1 MASAFRRAR
10 PQRACVGRARAS
22 RALHPR
28 RYLCT
33 VDGPRLPPRAPS
45 PPPPSALSAGSSVFA
60 PPPAVLA
67 SRRAEQ
73 ARFGLPVWKL
83 LGLGLVGVIAA
94 ARWWAERSHLGG
106 RRTAC
111 APAGSISPSE
121 PVLRDEQAQVLLA
134 DVRRVLER
142 HGMSCGRM
150 PLRVRVG
157 NLGVEGMAVSAAR
170 TKIEQAPPWPAFERL
185 SLSSPSDQVWQRP
198 ASVDGGHRA
207 PLRSRLSA
215 RGTCAQPK
223 EKGPPKEKRP
233 WPWQGRISGK
243 TRHVNGGGRLSL
255 GRVGQGP

>member
-1 MASAFRRAR
+1 
-10 PQRACVGRARAS
+10 
-22 RALHPR
+22 
-28 RYLCT
+28 
-33 VDGPRLPPRAPS
+33 
-45 PPPPSALSAGSSVFA
+45 VFS

-94 ARWWAERSHLGG
+94 ARWWAERSLGG

-111 APAGSISPSE
+111 APAGSIPSSE

-157 NLGVEGMAVSAAR
+157 DINVEGLAVSAAAAPPPKTNGPPPSPRPPLAVRAPKTSALSPRQIKSGNGRHRWMEGIEIRSGLDSLHAAHVRR
-170 TKIEQAPPWPAFERL
+170 TKNKTRKTKQAKDKKSHGRKERGTR
-185 SLSSPSDQVWQRP
+185 PWQRI
-198 ASVDGGHRA
+198 
-207 PLRSRLSA
+207 
-215 RGTCAQPK
+215 
-223 EKGPPKEKRP
+223 ERP
-233 WPWQGRISGK
+233 RPMPWRKNAHSHSK
-243 TRHVNGGGRLSL
+243 
-255 GRVGQGP
+255 